1 MPLPSDAGAPVLGLI
16 WAQASNG
23 VIGRDGVM
31 PWHLPEDMARFKQL
45 TVGHPVIMGRRTWD
59 SIAPKYRPLVDR
71 RNIVVSRQPDL
82 LADGAEVVSSVDAA
96 LDLVADAPAWVM
108 GGGQLYAATMDRATH
123 LEVTE
128 IRGEFDGDTL
138 APAIDTSW
146 RLVAESDWS
155 TSRTGLEYRFL
166 TYQRA

>member
-1 MPLPSDAGAPVLGLI
+1 MTASLGLI

-31 PWHLPEDMARFKQL
+31 PWHVPEDMARFKSL

-71 RNIVVSRQPDL
+71 RNIVVSRQPDFA
-82 LADGAEVVSSVDAA
+82 ADGAVVVDSVEAA
-96 LDLVADAPAWVM
+96 LAEVSGETAWVM
-108 GGGQLYAATMDRATH
+108 GGGQLYAATLPVATR

-128 IRGEFDGDTL
+128 IGADVDGDTY
-138 APAIDTSW
+138 APAIDASW
-146 RLVAESDWS
+146 TLASLDPDSGWH
-155 TSRTGLEYRFL
+155 TSRTGLTYRFA
-166 TYQRA
+166 TYTRP